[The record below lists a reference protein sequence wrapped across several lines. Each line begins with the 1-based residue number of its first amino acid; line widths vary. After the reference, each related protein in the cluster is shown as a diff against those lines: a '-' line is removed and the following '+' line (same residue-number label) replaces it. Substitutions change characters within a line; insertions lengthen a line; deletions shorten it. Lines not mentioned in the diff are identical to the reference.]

1 VKAYAHTKTAM
12 QSVSE
17 GDASLQDTTV
27 PQNVFSIEC
36 VLYLIYKDDASLQDT
51 IVSLCRSNTEHI
63 LSRTRSI
70 ENTFKDP
77 TDTFAGQI
85 ESVTMTSFDQSHS
98 QA

>member
-1 VKAYAHTKTAM
+1 MHTQKLPCR
-12 QSVSE
+12 VRE

-27 PQNVFSIEC
+27 PQIVFSIEC
-36 VLYLIYKDDASLQDT
+36 VLYLIYKGDASLQET

-85 ESVTMTSFDQSHS
+85 ESVTTTRFDQSHS